1 MHSSYQKS
9 HWRKM
14 LRLSDQID
22 QVDFYYLISCAILRP
37 LFIIILYIIKKNHI
51 SKSQKNEV
59 SLYAPLTRPDY
70 FSLHL
75 TIKDLQSAYIN

>member
-1 MHSSYQKS
+1 MHGSYQKS

-37 LFIIILYIIKKNHI
+37 LFIVILYIINKIHI
-51 SKSQKNEV
+51 SKSKKKTKFR
-59 SLYAPLTRPDY
+59 STRHWHVQITFHFTSP
-70 FSLHL
+70 
-75 TIKDLQSAYIN
+75 